1 METIDIAKLVG
12 SLKDW
17 DTWVV
22 IIIVSIFGM
31 LGGSLI
37 N

>member
-22 IIIVSIFGM
+22 IIVSIFGM